1 MKIRRIS
8 AAAATVAAGA
18 LVLSACQTPG
28 DDEGD
33 AGIDQST
40 AVTVG
45 WNQSYYEYND
55 DSATGNATANANIN
69 YMLNAGFNYYDA
81 DLNLVQDT
89 SFGSYEKISDDPLT
103 VEYTINDDQQ
113 WSDGT
118 PVTAADLVMYWG
130 AVSGNFNTE
139 EFETDAEGTPIDEN
153 GDPVPEDVLA
163 NNVFFNATV
172 DTVGLIEEMPEIS
185 EDGQT
190 VTFTYTEAFADWEVN
205 LGMGVPAHVVA
216 MHALGIED
224 PAEAKQALI
233 DAFANNDAEALAPI
247 SEFWNTGFQ
256 FGDTLPDD
264 ESLYLSSGAYLL
276 TDFVRDQYIT
286 LTANPD
292 YTGDHAA
299 QIETVTVRF
308 NEDPMAQVQALE
320 NGELDLISP
329 QASADTLTALE
340 DLGDGFE
347 VLTGIGPTYEHVD
360 LVFTN
365 GGPFDPETYGG
376 DEDTALAVRQAFL
389 KLVPRQEI
397 VDRIISPLNPEA
409 EVRESYTQVPGSP
422 GYGPVTEANG
432 MAEAYPAEGDLEG
445 AAQLLEDAGVETPV
459 EVRFLTAA
467 DNVRRQ
473 DQLTLITQA
482 MGDSELFEIVDVSSG
497 DWGSELSDNSLYDAS
512 MFGWQS
518 TSTAVTAPDA
528 NYRSGSINNMGDYS
542 NEEVNGLFDQL
553 QTETDPDAQIEILSQ
568 VETILVEDGFGNT
581 LYQHPLITGYNSE
594 LQGVDPIALAPTIF
608 WNFWEWSTTLTD
620 DGGGEESDA

>member
-172 DTVGLIEEMPEIS
+172 DTVGLIEEMPETS

-190 VTFTYTEAFADWEVN
+190 VTFTYTEAFADW
-205 LGMGVPAHVVA
+205 
-216 MHALGIED
+216 
-224 PAEAKQALI
+224 
-233 DAFANNDAEALAPI
+233 
-247 SEFWNTGFQ
+247 
-256 FGDTLPDD
+256 
-264 ESLYLSSGAYLL
+264 
-276 TDFVRDQYIT
+276 
-286 LTANPD
+286 
-292 YTGDHAA
+292 
-299 QIETVTVRF
+299 
-308 NEDPMAQVQALE
+308 
-320 NGELDLISP
+320 
-329 QASADTLTALE
+329 
-340 DLGDGFE
+340 
-347 VLTGIGPTYEHVD
+347 
-360 LVFTN
+360 
-365 GGPFDPETYGG
+365 
-376 DEDTALAVRQAFL
+376 
-389 KLVPRQEI
+389 
-397 VDRIISPLNPEA
+397 
-409 EVRESYTQVPGSP
+409 
-422 GYGPVTEANG
+422 
-432 MAEAYPAEGDLEG
+432 
-445 AAQLLEDAGVETPV
+445 
-459 EVRFLTAA
+459 
-467 DNVRRQ
+467 
-473 DQLTLITQA
+473 
-482 MGDSELFEIVDVSSG
+482 
-497 DWGSELSDNSLYDAS
+497 
-512 MFGWQS
+512 
-518 TSTAVTAPDA
+518 
-528 NYRSGSINNMGDYS
+528 
-542 NEEVNGLFDQL
+542 
-553 QTETDPDAQIEILSQ
+553 
-568 VETILVEDGFGNT
+568 
-581 LYQHPLITGYNSE
+581 
-594 LQGVDPIALAPTIF
+594 
-608 WNFWEWSTTLTD
+608 
-620 DGGGEESDA
+620 